1 MRLRPPAGRRETGV
15 TTGTVPADPPDRS
28 GSRNAYRSVM
38 PHGVGILAA
47 RKALESARPEPPKE
61 PTPRAKR
68 LLAHA
73 VLVGL
78 ADDPALTI
86 NS

>member
-1 MRLRPPAGRRETGV
+1 
-15 TTGTVPADPPDRS
+15 
-28 GSRNAYRSVM
+28 M

-47 RKALESARPEPPKE
+47 RKALESARPEE
-61 PTPRAKR
+61 PSLRAKR

-73 VLVGL
+73 VFVDL

>member
-1 MRLRPPAGRRETGV
+1 
-15 TTGTVPADPPDRS
+15 
-28 GSRNAYRSVM
+28 M

-61 PTPRAKR
+61 PTLRAKR

-73 VLVGL
+73 VFVGL
-78 ADDPALTI
+78 GDDPALTI

>member
-1 MRLRPPAGRRETGV
+1 
-15 TTGTVPADPPDRS
+15 
-28 GSRNAYRSVM
+28 M

-47 RKALESARPEPPKE
+47 RKALESRPEPPKE
-61 PTPRAKR
+61 PTLRAKR

-73 VLVGL
+73 VFVGL
-78 ADDPALTI
+78 GDDPALTI

>member
-1 MRLRPPAGRRETGV
+1 
-15 TTGTVPADPPDRS
+15 
-28 GSRNAYRSVM
+28 M

-47 RKALESARPEPPKE
+47 REALESARPEE
-61 PTPRAKR
+61 PTLRAKR

-73 VLVGL
+73 IFVGL
-78 ADDPALTI
+78 GDDPALTI